1 VVDDQDRTSTAEAAG
16 KPTGGPGDR
25 NGYLGKHPSG
35 FVEAMTSPAADLARP
50 TDDLSPI
57 GDVPPA
63 AEDLSALSGE
73 PESADDLDYYEDGA
87 PEEEPADPE
96 APPPPFPPA
105 RRRSLLGS
113 AAGWAFH
120 KATDAA
126 GVMTQ
131 AAVDIARPVVTP
143 VAHAAGQAAL
153 VAGTAAY
160 KTADPALRSTIRAIV
175 QIVLEEVDLNAIIR
189 ERVDLDGI
197 IASVDLDAA
206 VSRVDI
212 DGIVATVDLD
222 AVIDRVDIA
231 RVIDRVDIDGI
242 VATVDLDAVIDRVDV
257 AKVIDKV
264 DLDSV
269 VAGVDIDAVAGR
281 IDLDAIV
288 NRMDLITLADKVI
301 EGIDLPGIIRDST
314 GSLGTEAVEGVR
326 SQTMRAD
333 DAVAGFVGRLFGRAP
348 ERRGEQQ

>member
-1 VVDDQDRTSTAEAAG
+1 MITAAYCPNPEHPRQGGCARGRSRSWWTTRIAPALPRPRGSRRSGRATVTATSAN
-16 KPTGGPGDR
+16 D
-25 NGYLGKHPSG
+25 PSG

-50 TDDLSPI
+50 TDDLSAPI

-175 QIVLEEVDLNAIIR
+175 ADRPRGGRPERDHSRTGGPGRDHRKRRPGCGGFQGRHRRHRGDGRPRRRHRPGRHRAGDRPGRHRRHCGDGRSRRRHRSGRHRAGDRPGRHRRHRGHGRPRCRHRPRRCR
-189 ERVDLDGI
+189 EGDRQGRPRQRRRA
-197 IASVDLDAA
+197 AST
-206 VSRVDI
+206 S
-212 DGIVATVDLD
+212 TP
-222 AVIDRVDIA
+222 
-231 RVIDRVDIDGI
+231 
-242 VATVDLDAVIDRVDV
+242 
-257 AKVIDKV
+257 
-264 DLDSV
+264 S
-269 VAGVDIDAVAGR
+269 
-281 IDLDAIV
+281 
-288 NRMDLITLADKVI
+288 
-301 EGIDLPGIIRDST
+301 PGASISTPSST
-314 GSLGTEAVEGVR
+314 GSI
-326 SQTMRAD
+326 
-333 DAVAGFVGRLFGRAP
+333 
-348 ERRGEQQ
+348 